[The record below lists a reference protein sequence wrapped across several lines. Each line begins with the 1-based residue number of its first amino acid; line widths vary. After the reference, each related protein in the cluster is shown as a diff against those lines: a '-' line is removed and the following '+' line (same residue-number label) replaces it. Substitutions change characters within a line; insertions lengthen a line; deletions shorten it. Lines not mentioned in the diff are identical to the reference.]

1 MLTETRPDG
10 SWSVSGVD
18 FKDCKGNMYGA
29 LCRLRNYEKTG
40 LNPEDF
46 RSDSYENKYMY
57 KVFYKPASE
66 AEFQGILCETKENAD
81 AVADIL
87 EKAGC
92 KNVLVNQWSWQVF
105 IEE

>member
-1 MLTETRPDG
+1 MYETL
-10 SWSVSGVD
+10 
-18 FKDCKGNMYGA
+18 Y
-29 LCRLRNYEKTG
+29 RLRDYEKTG

-46 RSDSYENKYMY
+46 RSDSYEKKYMY
-57 KVFYKPASE
+57 KVFYKPASG

-92 KNVLVNQWSWQVF
+92 KNVLVNHWSWQVF